1 MHLVG
6 VCHRD
11 LKPEN
16 ILVDEDDKIHI
27 TDFGLSALI
36 YQDGAAPLT
45 PHKSPTLTS
54 SSNALAVPVPPSTS
68 PVTPS
73 TSPTDHTTAPSSTHD
88 TLPPKSAML
97 SAPNLTLRTSTAPT
111 LNLRSSQSSNN
122 LANAPVRL
130 FAGCG
135 TPHYTAPEVLS
146 RGSKGYLGAPVDV
159 WSAGIILY
167 VLNTGRT

>member
-36 YQDGAAPLT
+36 YQDGAAPFT
-45 PHKSPTLTS
+45 PQKSAASLSS
-54 SSNALAVPVPPSTS
+54 SSNALAVPVSQHSSTN
-68 PVTPS
+68 VTPS
-73 TSPTDHTTAPSSTHD
+73 TSPTDQTNDA
-88 TLPPKSAML
+88 LPATPTP
-97 SAPNLTLRTSTAPT
+97 SAPNLTLRTNTMPT
-111 LNLRSSQSSNN
+111 LALRSSQSSSN
-122 LANAPVRL
+122 LNAPVRL

-135 TPHYTAPEVLS
+135 TPHYTAPEVLA

-167 VLNTGRT
+167 VLNTGRKCL